1 MNGSIHQEDK
11 TFINIYALIIGI
23 PTYIKQILMN
33 LKKGIDSNT
42 ITAHMVSTP
51 ITSMERSTRQKS
63 NKETSVLSDMLDQ
76 RDLIDI
82 YRPFHPKATEYTYFL
97 SAHGT
102 ISRISH
108 TWGHKTNLNKLK
120 KTEI

>member
-1 MNGSIHQEDK
+1 V
-11 TFINIYALIIGI
+11 NIYALIIGT
-23 PTYIKQILMN
+23 PTYIKQVLMN
-33 LKKGIDSNT
+33 LKKEIDSNT
-42 ITAHMVSTP
+42 IIAHEVSTP
-51 ITSMERSTRQKS
+51 ITSMERLTRQKS

-76 RDLIDI
+76 RDLIET

-102 ISRISH
+102 SSRISH
-108 TWGHKTNLNKLK
+108 AWGHKANLNKLK